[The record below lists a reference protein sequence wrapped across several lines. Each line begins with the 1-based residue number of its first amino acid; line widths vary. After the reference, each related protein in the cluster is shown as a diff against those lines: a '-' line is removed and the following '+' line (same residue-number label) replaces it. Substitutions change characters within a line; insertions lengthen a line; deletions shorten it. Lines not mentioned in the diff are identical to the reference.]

1 MTTCKMK
8 NRIKGLLFTTFGIIT
23 CGTSC
28 IYVNEELGNS
38 FIPTDQRYEVHIK
51 EFPIK
56 NISEKPVND
65 LSGFSSSRITVGAIK
80 NENGDVVSKSSAF
93 TLIPANKYSF
103 GEGGKVTSFHFAV
116 AKDTLSYINE
126 GERKIIQ
133 NINVYKLPKKLKPKD
148 NFIGKSSVLEHN
160 FTNAERITDGIPV
173 FDGGDSLS
181 FDFSSSWSNEFL
193 ASLQKMETSA
203 YDSVGAFTE
212 KVFPGIY
219 MTIDEPVSSGGRI
232 NLFNLIIGAD
242 LQNYSLSGGYAK
254 MHVSGAKFDGKEVA
268 DTMFIFMYGATDFSI
283 TQAATDYYSGE
294 TLTPQYALNLS
305 KQEYA
310 SGNAP
315 AYDGKTL
322 HIEGGG
328 GLKPIIEAK
337 SIREEL
343 IRILQADGV
352 EDPSKVIINKATI
365 ILPFKADS
373 DYKNLDRFPAVLSPS
388 CRFINEDDKELV
400 NYAGITDLSTT
411 SENQGGI
418 NRSKFIYS
426 PDISYHLQEILQL
439 DEYSETDEDI
449 KTEYSEKDIWLLTM
463 SQEVSES
470 EQQGMSQYSQDLQYS
485 MYYNNMYNYG
495 YGYGYG
501 GYGYGGYGGYGYN
514 NYYNYYDMLN
524 YTSAMMGTQTEETV
538 TTELDRDRYYEAVL
552 NGPNAEAGDTGNLKP
567 GDTGYYEALNLPYMR
582 ITYSIRSK

>member
-1 MTTCKMK
+1 MK
-8 NRIKGLLFTTFGIIT
+8 NRITGLLLASLCIFA

-28 IYVNEELGNS
+28 IYVNEELGNN
-38 FIPTDQRYEVHIK
+38 FIPSDQRYEIHIK
-51 EFPIK
+51 EFPIR
-56 NISEKPVND
+56 NITEKPVND
-65 LSGFSSSRITVGAIK
+65 LSGFSSSRITIGSIK
-80 NENGDVVSKSSAF
+80 NEDGDVVSKSSAF
-93 TLIPANKYSF
+93 TLIPTSKYNF

-133 NINVYKLPKKLKPKD
+133 NINVYKLPKKLQPKD

-181 FDFSSSWSNEFL
+181 FDFSNSWSNEFL

-203 YDSVGAFTE
+203 YDSIGAFTE

-242 LQNYSLSGGYAK
+242 LKNYSLSGGYAK
-254 MHVSGAKFDGKEVA
+254 MHVAGAKFDGKEVA
-268 DTMFIFMYGATDFSI
+268 DTMFLFMYGATDFSI
-283 TQAATDYYSGE
+283 TQAATDYFSGE

-305 KQEYA
+305 RQSYA
-310 SGNAP
+310 SGKAP
-315 AYDGKTL
+315 EYDGKSL
-322 HIEGGG
+322 HVEGGG

-343 IRILQADGV
+343 IGILQADGV

-365 ILPFKADS
+365 ILPFKTDS
-373 DYKNLDRFPAVLSPS
+373 DYKNLERFPTVLSPS
-388 CRFINEDDKELV
+388 CRFVNKDDKELV
-400 NYAGITDLSTT
+400 NYAGITDLSST

-449 KTEYSEKDIWLLTM
+449 KIKYSEKDIWLLTM

-524 YTSAMMGTQTEETV
+524 YTSAMMGNQTQETV

-552 NGPNAEAGDTGNLKP
+552 KGPDAEAGDTGSLKP
-567 GDTGYYEALNLPYMR
+567 GDAGYYEALNLPYMR
-582 ITYSIRSK
+582 ITYSIRGNK

>member
-1 MTTCKMK
+1 MK
-8 NRIKGLLFTTFGIIT
+8 NRITGLLLASLCIFA

-28 IYVNEELGNS
+28 IYVNEELGNN
-38 FIPTDQRYEVHIK
+38 FIPSDQRYEIHIK
-51 EFPIK
+51 EFPIR
-56 NISEKPVND
+56 NITEKPVND
-65 LSGFSSSRITVGAIK
+65 LSGFSSSRITIGSIK
-80 NENGDVVSKSSAF
+80 NEDGDVVSKSSAF
-93 TLIPANKYSF
+93 TLIPTSKYNF

-133 NINVYKLPKKLKPKD
+133 NINVYKLPKKLQPKD

-181 FDFSSSWSNEFL
+181 FDFSNSWSNEFL

-203 YDSVGAFTE
+203 YDSIGAFTE

-242 LQNYSLSGGYAK
+242 LKNYSLSGGYAK
-254 MHVSGAKFDGKEVA
+254 MHVAGAKFDGKEVA
-268 DTMFIFMYGATDFSI
+268 DTMFLFMYGATDFSI
-283 TQAATDYYSGE
+283 TQAATDYFSGE

-305 KQEYA
+305 RQSYA
-310 SGNAP
+310 SGKAP
-315 AYDGKTL
+315 EYVGKSL
-322 HIEGGG
+322 HVEGGG

-343 IRILQADGV
+343 IEILQADGV

-365 ILPFKADS
+365 ILPFKTDS
-373 DYKNLDRFPAVLSPS
+373 DYKNLERFPTVLSPS
-388 CRFINEDDKELV
+388 CRFVNKDDKELV
-400 NYAGITDLSTT
+400 NYAGITDLSST

-449 KTEYSEKDIWLLTM
+449 KIKYSEKDIWLLTM

-524 YTSAMMGTQTEETV
+524 YTSAMMGNQTQETV

-552 NGPNAEAGDTGNLKP
+552 KGPDAEAGDTGNLKP
-567 GDTGYYEALNLPYMR
+567 GDAGYYEALNLPYMR
-582 ITYSIRSK
+582 ITYSIRGNK

>member
-8 NRIKGLLFTTFGIIT
+8 NRIKGLLLTTFGIIT

-28 IYVNEELGNS
+28 IYVNEELGS
-38 FIPTDQRYEVHIK
+38 GFMPTVRRYEIHTT
-51 EFPIK
+51 EFPIR

-65 LSGFSSSRITVGAIK
+65 LSGYSSSRITIGSIK
-80 NENGDVVSKSSAF
+80 NENGDAVFKSSAV
-93 TLIPANKYSF
+93 TLIPASKYDF
-103 GEGGKVTSFHFAV
+103 GKGGKVTSFHFAV

-148 NFIGKSSVLEHN
+148 SFIGSSSVLEHS
-160 FTNAERITDGIPV
+160 FTNADRITDGIPV

-181 FDFSSSWSNEFL
+181 FDFSNSWSNELL
-193 ASLQKMETSA
+193 ASLQKMETSV
-203 YDSVGAFTE
+203 YDSTGAFTE

-219 MTIDEPVSSGGRI
+219 MTIDAPVTTGGRI
-232 NLFNLIIGAD
+232 NMFGLTIGAD
-242 LQNYSLSGGYAK
+242 LKNHTLRGGYAK
-254 MHVSGAKFDGKEVA
+254 MHVAGAKFDGKEVA

-283 TQAATDYYSGE
+283 TQAPKDYYSGE

-305 KQEYA
+305 KQEYV
-310 SGNAP
+310 SGKAP
-315 AYDGKTL
+315 EYDGKTL

-337 SIREEL
+337 AIREEL
-343 IRILQADGV
+343 IGILQAEGV

-365 ILPFKADS
+365 VLPFETDS
-373 DYKNLDRFPAVLSPS
+373 DYENLKRFPVVLSPS
-388 CRFINEDDKELV
+388 CRFINKDDKELV
-400 NYAGITDLSTT
+400 NYAGITDLSSS

-418 NRSKFIYS
+418 NRSKSVYS

-439 DEYSETDEDI
+439 EDYSETDEDI
-449 KTEYSEKDIWLLTM
+449 KTEYSQKDIWLLTM
-463 SQEVSES
+463 SQEVTES

-495 YGYGYG
+495 YGYG

-524 YTSAMMGTQTEETV
+524 YAAMQQGNQTQETV

-552 NGPNAEAGDTGNLKP
+552 NGPNAEAGNTGNLKP
-567 GDTGYYEALNLPYMR
+567 GDTGYYEALKLPYMR
-582 ITYSIRSK
+582 ITYSVRGK